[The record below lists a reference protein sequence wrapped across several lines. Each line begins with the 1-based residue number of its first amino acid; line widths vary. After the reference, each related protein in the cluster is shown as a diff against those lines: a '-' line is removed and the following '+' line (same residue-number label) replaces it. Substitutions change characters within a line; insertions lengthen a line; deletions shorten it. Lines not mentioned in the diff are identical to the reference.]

1 MKGLRIFENETFGQV
16 RCLEIEGRPYFVGK
30 DVAEILGYANPRK
43 AIIDHVDEEDKTNGV
58 TIRDSMGRGQN
69 PVCINESG
77 LYSLV
82 LSSKLPSAKQFK
94 RWVTSEILP
103 ALRKT
108 GTYTTREAQSTDEV
122 KLLNAKSRAMNAEA
136 RLKTADCKRAELL
149 YKLSQV
155 DTLSKTY
162 EPVLIAKAADIV
174 NGGELIPLPKVTRKT
189 YTATEVA
196 EVFGVTANKI
206 GRIATKHNLKT
217 EQYGE
222 WYRDVAKG
230 GKKEVDTF
238 KYYDCA
244 IPVFKRI
251 LEKEVKE
258 AQA

>member
-1 MKGLRIFENETFGQV
+1 MKALRIFENETFGKV
-16 RCLEIEGRPYFVGK
+16 RTAVIDNEPWFVGK
-30 DVAEILGYANPRK
+30 DVAEALGYADTSDAMKR
-43 AIIDHVDEEDKTNGV
+43 HVDNEDKLTRRF
-58 TIRDSMGRGQN
+58 TDSGQSRAMYI
-69 PVCINESG
+69 INESG

-82 LSSKLPSAKQFK
+82 LSSKQFK

-103 ALRKT
+103 TLRRT
-108 GTYTTREAQSTDEV
+108 GTYSTKETQQADEV
-122 KLLNAKSRAMNAEA
+122 KILNAKSRAMNAEA

-162 EPVLIAKAADIV
+162 TPVLVAKAADIV

-196 EVFGVTANKI
+196 EVFGVSANKI
-206 GRIATKHNLKT
+206 GRIATKHHLKT
-217 EQYGE
+217 ERYGE

-238 KYYDCA
+238 RYYECA
-244 IPVFKRI
+244 ISVFKRI
-251 LEKEVKE
+251 LEQEQE

>member
-1 MKGLRIFENETFGQV
+1 MKALRIFENETFGKV
-16 RCLEIEGRPYFVGK
+16 RTAVIDNEPWFVGK
-30 DVAEILGYANPRK
+30 DVAEALGYADTSDAMKR
-43 AIIDHVDEEDKTNGV
+43 HVDNEDKLTRRF
-58 TIRDSMGRGQN
+58 TDSGQSRAMYI
-69 PVCINESG
+69 INESG

-103 ALRKT
+103 TLRRT
-108 GTYTTREAQSTDEV
+108 GTYSTKEIQQADEV
-122 KLLNAKSRAMNAEA
+122 KILNAKSRAMNAEA

-162 EPVLIAKAADIV
+162 TPVLVAKAADIV
-174 NGGELIPLPKVTRKT
+174 NGGELIPLPKVTQKT

-196 EVFGVTANKI
+196 EVFGVSANKI
-206 GRIATKHNLKT
+206 GRIATKHHLKT
-217 EQYGE
+217 EKYGE
-222 WYRDVAKG
+222 WYRDVARG
-230 GKKEVDTF
+230 SKKEVDTF

-244 IPVFKRI
+244 ISVFKRI
-251 LEKEVKE
+251 LEQETKE

>member
-16 RCLEIEGRPYFVGK
+16 RCLEIEGRPYFVAS
-30 DVAEILGYANPRK
+30 DVALALGYKDTTNAVKQHCKGVVKRH
-43 AIIDHVDEEDKTNGV
+43 ILTNGGKQQMNLIPEGDMYRLI
-58 TIRDSMGRGQN
+58 TH
-69 PVCINESG
+69 
-77 LYSLV
+77 
-82 LSSKLPSAKQFK
+82 SKLPSAERFES
-94 RWVTSEILP
+94 WVFDEILP

-108 GTYTTREAQSTDEV
+108 GTYTTQEAQPTDEV

-196 EVFGVTANKI
+196 EVFDVTANKI
-206 GRIATKHNLKT
+206 GRIATKHNLKN

-238 KYYDCA
+238 KYYDCT

-251 LEKEVKE
+251 LEKEAKE

>member
-16 RCLEIEGRPYFVGK
+16 RCLEIEGRPYFVAS
-30 DVAEILGYANPRK
+30 DVALALGYKDTTNAVKQHCKGVVKRH
-43 AIIDHVDEEDKTNGV
+43 ILTNGGKQQMNLIPEGDMYRLI
-58 TIRDSMGRGQN
+58 TH
-69 PVCINESG
+69 
-77 LYSLV
+77 
-82 LSSKLPSAKQFK
+82 SKLPSAERFES
-94 RWVTSEILP
+94 WVFDEILP

-108 GTYTTREAQSTDEV
+108 GTYTTQEAQPTDEV

-196 EVFGVTANKI
+196 EVFDVTANKI

-217 EQYGE
+217 ENYGE

>member
-16 RCLEIEGRPYFVGK
+16 RCLEIEGRPYFVAS
-30 DVAEILGYANPRK
+30 DVALALGYKDTTNAVKQHCKGVVKRH
-43 AIIDHVDEEDKTNGV
+43 ILTNGGKQQMNLIPEGDMYRLI
-58 TIRDSMGRGQN
+58 TH
-69 PVCINESG
+69 
-77 LYSLV
+77 
-82 LSSKLPSAKQFK
+82 SKLPAAERFES
-94 RWVTSEILP
+94 WVFDEILP

-108 GTYTTREAQSTDEV
+108 GTYTTQKAQPTDEV

-196 EVFGVTANKI
+196 EVFDVTANKI

-244 IPVFKRI
+244 IPAFERI
-251 LEKEVKE
+251 LEKEAKE